1 MLYRRADEVESLRK
15 VMADTERQFVDCL
28 QQIKTLGEEKKQRQK
43 ELDDLKTAAQELVE
57 MVDPRED
64 SAEDGPP
71 LLDRLRGAPQ
81 KILNFVTKAAT
92 SYVGHALGLVK
103 SFWPKARLEVLAEGA
118 AADCT
123 DENFREY
130 LLEVRLVA
138 EKLWETWS
146 RIEPLEFVTFVI

>member
-1 MLYRRADEVESLRK
+1 MLYRRADEVENLRK
-15 VMADTERQFVDCL
+15 VMADTEKQFVDCL
-28 QQIKTLGEEKKQRQK
+28 QQIKTLGEEREQHQK
-43 ELDDLKTAAQELVE
+43 ELDDLKMAAQELVE

-64 SAEDGPP
+64 GTEDGPP

-81 KILNFVTKAAT
+81 KILNFITESAT

-103 SFWPKARLEVLAEGA
+103 SFWPKARLEVLAEGV

-130 LLEVRLVA
+130 LLEVRPVA
-138 EKLWETWS
+138 EK
-146 RIEPLEFVTFVI
+146 IVGDMVQD

>member
-1 MLYRRADEVESLRK
+1 MLNHRADEVEKLRK
-15 VMADTERQFVDCL
+15 VSADMEHQFVDCL
-28 QQIKTLGEEKKQRQK
+28 QQINTLGEEKEQRQK

-64 SAEDGPP
+64 GAEDEPP

-81 KILNFVTKAAT
+81 KILNFVTEAAT
-92 SYVGHALGLVK
+92 TYVGHALGLIK
-103 SFWPKARLEVLAEGA
+103 SFWPKARLEVLAGGA

-130 LLEVRLVA
+130 LLEVRPVA
-138 EKLWETWS
+138 EKIVENM
-146 RIEPLEFVTFVI
+146 V